1 MIQRIRRYAKK
12 IYEDKFR
19 FILIILILLLIAPML
34 LISQPKTVEG
44 KGMEMHFFY
53 TPSCP
58 YCAKQKLFNKRL
70 LKNYKVKIVSHDI
83 TDPIE
88 KKLFIFIAKQHGITQ
103 HNLGVPLT
111 IVNGKAII
119 GFESQ
124 ESSGRLIEQALEQG
138 DNKQPLSQIKPVET
152 QKIPILGEVDITHYS
167 LPTLAMLLGL
177 IDGFNPCAMWALV
190 FLIGLVTG
198 LHDARKLWLLVGT
211 FVFSS
216 GVLYFLFMTA
226 WLNAFL
232 LIGYIRP
239 VVILIGAFAIILGIL
254 QIRDFFTK
262 DIACPIPTQQK
273 QKVMRRMKILVLSPL
288 TITTITGIII
298 LAFVVNLIEF
308 VCSSFIPAIF
318 TQALALH
325 ELQTWQYYFY
335 ILLYDIFFMLD
346 DLIIF
351 SFAVFAVNRISTQYA
366 RWCKF
371 IGGITLFVLGIVLL
385 TTSNS

>member
-1 MIQRIRRYAKK
+1 
-12 IYEDKFR
+12 
-19 FILIILILLLIAPML
+19 
-34 LISQPKTVEG
+34 
-44 KGMEMHFFY
+44 MEMHFFY

-216 GVLYFLFMTA
+216 GILYFLFMTA

-262 DIACPIPTQQK
+262 DITCPIPTQQK

-366 RWCKF
+366 RWCKL

>member
-1 MIQRIRRYAKK
+1 M
-12 IYEDKFR
+12 
-19 FILIILILLLIAPML
+19 
-34 LISQPKTVEG
+34 
-44 KGMEMHFFY
+44 
-53 TPSCP
+53 
-58 YCAKQKLFNKRL
+58 
-70 LKNYKVKIVSHDI
+70 
-83 TDPIE
+83 
-88 KKLFIFIAKQHGITQ
+88 
-103 HNLGVPLT
+103 
-111 IVNGKAII
+111 
-119 GFESQ
+119 
-124 ESSGRLIEQALEQG
+124 
-138 DNKQPLSQIKPVET
+138 
-152 QKIPILGEVDITHYS
+152 
-167 LPTLAMLLGL
+167 
-177 IDGFNPCAMWALV
+177 
-190 FLIGLVTG
+190 
-198 LHDARKLWLLVGT
+198 
-211 FVFSS
+211 FSS

-239 VVILIGAFAIILGIL
+239 VVILIAAFAIILGIL